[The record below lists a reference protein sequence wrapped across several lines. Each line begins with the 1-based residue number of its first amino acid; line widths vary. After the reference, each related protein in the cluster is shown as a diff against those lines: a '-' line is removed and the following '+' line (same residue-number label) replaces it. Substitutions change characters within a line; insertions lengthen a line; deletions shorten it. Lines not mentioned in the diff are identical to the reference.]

1 MLLPLLIGLG
11 AGLLVALV
19 AWRRARRESDR
30 AEWENQKLAQAR
42 QRLFDFIHLMTEAL
56 GEGLS
61 RQELQQRIVHASILS
76 TGALSACIFAQ
87 TDHGTLRGIAVEG
100 LFPPHRPLN
109 EAATGQ
115 LTTRAKFIEQVLKS
129 EEFPVG
135 EGFVGRV
142 AQQRRGELLADA
154 ATDPRMVKHADPAL
168 TVRSAIVVPLVF
180 RERFFGVLAV
190 TNPGGEEGFTEADFT
205 LLQALAEQ
213 AALALHNAE
222 FLHLQIERQQLDLDL
237 SIASGIQ
244 QMLLP
249 RENAQLAGLEIAAH
263 YAPAQR
269 VGGISTTSLRFRTRD
284 SGW

>member
-1 MLLPLLIGLG
+1 MSCHWSSG
-11 AGLLVALV
+11 
-19 AWRRARRESDR
+19 SD
-30 AEWENQKLAQAR
+30 
-42 QRLFDFIHLMTEAL
+42 F
-56 GEGLS
+56 S
-61 RQELQQRIVHASILS
+61 
-76 TGALSACIFAQ
+76 
-87 TDHGTLRGIAVEG
+87 
-100 LFPPHRPLN
+100 
-109 EAATGQ
+109 
-115 LTTRAKFIEQVLKS
+115 
-129 EEFPVG
+129 
-135 EGFVGRV
+135 
-142 AQQRRGELLADA
+142 
-154 ATDPRMVKHADPAL
+154 
-168 TVRSAIVVPLVF
+168 
-180 RERFFGVLAV
+180 GVLAV